1 MTVTFCF
8 GRAVPPSLDRGAG
21 VFRTLCPYF
30 IDPEFRSLL
39 KIFMDPCPQLWH
51 RLQEFVVSKK
61 RVLLDYDHSDLVFS
75 QRAENGR
82 IHFGKIR
89 QAEAVALQHEEPRLR

>member
-1 MTVTFCF
+1 MSRKMTVPSWLWTSC
-8 GRAVPPSLDRGAG
+8 APSLHRRVG
-21 VFRTLCPYF
+21 VFWTLCPYF

-39 KIFMDPCPQLWH
+39 KIVVDPCPQLWH

-61 RVLLDYDHSDLVFS
+61 RVLLEYDHIYFVLS
-75 QRAENGR
+75 QRSENGR

-89 QAEAVALQHEEPRLR
+89 QGKAVAL